1 MSEVTD
7 GWERVGSLLNRKL
20 RLPLSKTSRF
30 PVMQEEDDIATM
42 TRKIM
47 NYVKRST
54 DISLMSDGEIA
65 EMAGL
70 RVVSADRRFCPN
82 RSNESFIRGIKIAC
96 SAPDDDRLVL
106 CVNAANEPVVVS
118 AWSSFRRTGRLSY
131 STDPEWVF
139 SAENFSQLSVGFQYG
154 EAFKKEMPQFS
165 PEEVDALVAQLRDK
179 SYGGR
184 KYAYLWSEKGIPR
197 GSITAKRQELNRAW
211 RSFLETQIGI
221 EYNAD
226 LQRRYIQR
234 NSSGR
239 TATVYEEKKDIPQ
252 EYLDA
257 ANASV
262 FLRSGDFSHVEID
275 SAVDLKLFQKV
286 QDEYAAIRGFV
297 GKTDKAPTLRF
308 RKTGRHHALG
318 VYHPHADNIAVD
330 PRHPSSFLH
339 EFAHHLDH
347 TYGDRNLSSSSE
359 FQPVLG
365 AVQQSIRSNE
375 ILAASKKFDYF
386 MTPTEIFAR
395 SSEMYYFWSGIS
407 TSLNGDAGKYSKPQY
422 SLMEEHKDAIV
433 AYWDNLIV
441 QMGGQVPSVEA
452 LAMEMREGASLRS
465 RATPIKSP
473 EQLFQEGEQTALFD
487 KGSSSARSDVLR
499 VQRFLE
505 SVGMSELNSV
515 ALKQQTG
522 LSAGAKNPVVTSSN
536 RHNRKIIATRRRNR

>member
-1 MSEVTD
+1 MSGVADE
-7 GWERVGSLLNRKL
+7 WERVGSLLSRKL
-20 RLPLSKTSRF
+20 QLPLSKTSRF

-54 DISLMSDGEIA
+54 DVGGLSDDEIA
-65 EMAGL
+65 QMAGL
-70 RVVSADRRFCPN
+70 RVVPESRQFCPS
-82 RSNESFIRGIKIAC
+82 RHNESFIRGVKSAC

-118 AWSSFRRTGRLSY
+118 AWSSFRKTGQLNY
-131 STDPEWVF
+131 ANDPGWVF
-139 SAENFSQLSVGFQYG
+139 NVENFSQLSVGFQYG
-154 EAFKKEMPQFS
+154 EAFKKDWPQFS
-165 PEEVDALVAQLRDK
+165 PEDVDTLIAQLRNK

-184 KYAYLWSEKGIPR
+184 RYAYLWSEKGIPR
-197 GSITAKRQELNRAW
+197 GSVTAKRQELNRAW

-234 NSSGR
+234 NSSDR
-239 TATVYEEKKDIPQ
+239 TATVYEDKKNIPDKYV
-252 EYLDA
+252 EA
-257 ANASV
+257 ARNSV
-262 FLRSGDFSHVEID
+262 FLRSGDFCHVEID
-275 SAVDLKLFQKV
+275 SAVDLALFRKV
-286 QDEYAAIRGFV
+286 EDEYERVRGFV
-297 GKTDKAPTLRF
+297 GRTKAPTLRF
-308 RKTGRHHALG
+308 RKTGRHRARG
-318 VYHPHADNIAVD
+318 VYHPHVDNIAVD
-330 PRHPSSFLH
+330 PRFPSSFLH

-347 TYGDRNLSSSSE
+347 TYGDRNLSSSAE
-359 FQPVLG
+359 FRPLLQS
-365 AVQQSIRSNE
+365 VQQSIRSNKT
-375 ILAASKKFDYF
+375 LAASRKLDYF

-395 SSEMYYFWSGIS
+395 SSEMYYFWSGIN

-441 QMGGQVPSVEA
+441 KMGGQVPSVEA
-452 LAMEMREGASLRS
+452 LAKEKKAEVTLGTHV
-465 RATPIKSP
+465 TPIKSP

-487 KGSSSARSDVLR
+487 KGSSSAQSDVLR

-505 SVGMSELNSV
+505 SVGMSELNSA

-522 LSAGAKNPVVTSSN
+522 LSAGAENPVATSSS
-536 RHNRKIIATRRRNR
+536 RHNRKIIATRRRSR